1 MTHIRQKYRS
11 KTIEFRHLWLSVEHI
26 IGNAHLPLL
35 AHAQD
40 LSEFMSD
47 IDSQSNPLNAVL
59 LETYRQAKCTHL
71 NAIIDPF
78 IVMDIL
84 GECLYEQKNRYD
96 VDVPLIDLIERIG
109 LHISQ
114 KFISKLSQSSEVSQ
128 QTESKEIKST
138 IKTKNKF
145 HKTSVIVFP
154 FESFKKN

>member
-11 KTIEFRHLWLSVEHI
+11 KTIEFRHLWLSVEHF

-47 IDSQSNPLNAVL
+47 IDSQSNPLHAVL

-114 KFISKLSQSSEVSQ
+114 KFISKNEQEGNP
-128 QTESKEIKST
+128 EIAKNIIKKS
-138 IKTKNKF
+138 NK
-145 HKTSVIVFP
+145 P
-154 FESFKKN
+154 KKKIAGILVLQNYKKKSPNNGN